1 MDSFEFNSPVFLF
14 LLIPYTVM
22 IGFFLWK
29 RVFKRGAVI
38 AVSSESI
45 IKKRY
50 SFRVRT
56 YRYLDIFRFLA
67 IFCLIIAAARP
78 GRGIRYSSVK
88 SLGIDI
94 MVALDVS
101 GSMSA
106 DDFRPNRLTVAKKVL
121 RDFIAR
127 RKSDRIG
134 LVVYAG
140 EAYLQ
145 CPLTLEHNML
155 NDIIDEIDFRT
166 VEVRGTA
173 IGDAIALS
181 SSRMMESKAVSK
193 VILLITD
200 GRSNVGIID
209 PETASKT
216 AAELGLKI
224 YSVGIGRGRRM
235 PIDEKTLQEASKI
248 TGGKYY
254 RARSSGVFWEKIKDI
269 DRLEKSNVD
278 LRVYHEF
285 YGRSYIFIIIAVG
298 LFFLEIF
305 LRSAVYRK
313 VP

>member
-1 MDSFEFNSPVFLF
+1 MDSFEFNNPLFLL
-14 LLIPYTVM
+14 LLIPYALMTG
-22 IGFFLWK
+22 IYIWK
-29 RVFKRGAVI
+29 KIYSRGSVI
-38 AVSSESI
+38 ALSSESI
-45 IKKRY
+45 IKRRNT
-50 SFRVRT
+50 FRVRT
-56 YRYLDIFRFLA
+56 YRYLDILRFLA
-67 IFCLIIAAARP
+67 ILCLIIAAAKP
-78 GRGIRYSSVK
+78 GRGVRYSSVK

-106 DDFRPNRLTVAKKVL
+106 DDFSPNRLTVAKKVL
-121 RDFIAR
+121 RDFISN

-145 CPLTLEHNML
+145 CPLTLEHGML
-155 NDIIDEIDFRT
+155 NEIIGEIDFRT

-181 SSRMMESKAVSK
+181 ASRMMESKAPSRI
-193 VILLITD
+193 ILLITD

-216 AAELGLKI
+216 AAELGIKI
-224 YSVGIGRGRRM
+224 YSVGIGRGRQM
-235 PIDEKTLQEASKI
+235 PIDEETLKEASKI

-285 YGRSYIFIIIAVG
+285 YGKSYILIIAAVG
-298 LFFLEIF
+298 LFFLEML

>member
-1 MDSFEFNSPVFLF
+1 MGSFEFHSPLFLF
-14 LLIPYTVM
+14 LLLPYAAMTGV
-22 IGFFLWK
+22 FLWK
-29 RVFKRGAVI
+29 RIYGRGAVI
-38 AVSSESI
+38 SISSESI
-45 IKKRY
+45 INKRS
-50 SFRVRT
+50 SFRART
-56 YRYLDIFRFLA
+56 YRYLDILRFLA
-67 IFCLIIAAARP
+67 ILLLIIAAARP
-78 GRGIRYSSVK
+78 GRGIHYSSVK
-88 SLGIDI
+88 SRGIDI

-106 DDFRPNRLTVAKKVL
+106 DDFRPDRLTVAKKVL
-121 RDFIAR
+121 REFIAK

-181 SSRMMESKAVSK
+181 ASRMMESKSESRI
-193 VILLITD
+193 ILLITD
-200 GRSNVGIID
+200 GRSNIGIID
-209 PETASKT
+209 PETASKS
-216 AAELGLKI
+216 AAELGIKI
-224 YSVGIGRGRRM
+224 YSVGIGKEGRM
-235 PIDEKTLQEASKI
+235 PIDEETLQEASKI
-248 TGGKYY
+248 TGGRYY

-285 YGRSYIFIIIAVG
+285 YGKSYIFIIAAVG

>member
-1 MDSFEFNSPVFLF
+1 MDSFEFNSPLFLF
-14 LLIPYTVM
+14 LLLPYAAMTG
-22 IGFFLWK
+22 IFLWK
-29 RVFKRGAVI
+29 RIFRRGAAI

-45 IKKRY
+45 IKKRS
-50 SFRVRT
+50 SFRARS

-67 IFCLIIAAARP
+67 ILLLIIAAAKP

-106 DDFRPNRLTVAKKVL
+106 HDFQPNRLAVAKKVL
-121 RDFIAR
+121 RDFIAN

-140 EAYLQ
+140 DAYLQ

-181 SSRMMESKAVSK
+181 TSRMMESKAPSRI
-193 VILLITD
+193 ILLITD
-200 GRSNVGIID
+200 GRSNIGIID
-209 PETASKT
+209 PETASKS
-216 AAELGLKI
+216 AAELGIKI
-224 YSVGIGRGRRM
+224 YSVGIGSGRQI
-235 PIDEKTLQEASKI
+235 PIDEKTLQDASKI
-248 TGGKYY
+248 TGGRYY

-285 YGRSYIFIIIAVG
+285 YGKYYIFIIAAVG
-298 LFFLEIF
+298 LFFLEII
-305 LRSAVYRK
+305 LRFAVYRK